1 MEAGLL
7 IDASAV
13 LKFPDYLDQ
22 EKEYVK
28 YLMGVLGKESHPTGG
43 QHHQVPHVHQHHP
56 HSAHTSSLVQEIEK
70 ARQQLKSSLNAV
82 GPNHHNHHGRAHQG
96 HHPGDI
102 ARIKQLEDGMQL
114 LNQRVL
120 ALEELVRKLTVQP
133 TSAVKNGH
141 EEPVK
146 SVSQSSKA
154 PEPAKA
160 PAAGDD
166 DEFDM
171 FGSEDEDPEALKERE
186 ERLRAYAVKKAGKTP
201 LIAKSNIILDV
212 KPWDDETD
220 MSEMERLVRTIQCD
234 GLLWGQ
240 AKLVPLAYGIK
251 KLQISCVVEDDKVG
265 TDFLEEEITT
275 FEDLV
280 QSVDVAAFNKI

>member
-56 HSAHTSSLVQEIEK
+56 HS
-70 ARQQLKSSLNAV
+70 